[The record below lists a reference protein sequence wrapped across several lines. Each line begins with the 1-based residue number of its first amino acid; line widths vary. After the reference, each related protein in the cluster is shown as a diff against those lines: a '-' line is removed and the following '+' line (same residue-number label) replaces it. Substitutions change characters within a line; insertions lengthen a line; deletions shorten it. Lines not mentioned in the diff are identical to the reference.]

1 MNLELE
7 FCRAEPGSL
16 RVGIR
21 VVTLFR
27 SDVHGVSAGGGV
39 KGGVKGGVR
48 GGTAHDEDEWEDFLQ
63 RSLPLRSLFLR
74 PALPPPRT

>member
-1 MNLELE
+1 MNLELK

-48 GGTAHDEDEWEDFLQ
+48 GRTAHDEGRLSAAQ
-63 RSLPLRSLFLR
+63 SPLRSLFLL